1 MVNMTKT
8 NSTESI
14 EDKVEQTSNQDM
26 KLSQI
31 LDRLSKLEEENTQLK
46 KKEPV
51 DPKKKYDWPSSYS
64 YKLWGW
70 IPVCDYTSK
79 KKDETRSLSYENV
92 KGEVVDNHIMELKLA
107 DWTTIKTLMT
117 EFHKGYTKTEQEFP
131 IEVRTKDWQTYYKFK
146 KDWKEFEIS
155 KKIIN

>member
-51 DPKKKYDWPSSYS
+51 DPKKKYD
-64 YKLWGW
+64 
-70 IPVCDYTSK
+70 
-79 KKDETRSLSYENV
+79 
-92 KGEVVDNHIMELKLA
+92 
-107 DWTTIKTLMT
+107 
-117 EFHKGYTKTEQEFP
+117 
-131 IEVRTKDWQTYYKFK
+131 
-146 KDWKEFEIS
+146 
-155 KKIIN
+155 